1 MDKVL
6 GHILVSLEKS
16 DQDIREIKKSIS
28 RRTGLQAIQN
38 LSMGFVSVGIFVLIS
53 GLGLKVNKLEAELK
67 ELKQEE
73 EEFTE
78 GE

>member
-38 LSMGFVSVGIFVLIS
+38 LSM
-53 GLGLKVNKLEAELK
+53 
-67 ELKQEE
+67 
-73 EEFTE
+73 
-78 GE
+78 

>member
-67 ELKQEE
+67 ELKQEG